1 MVRSTK
7 SNSRKPKLS
16 NRSQF
21 GGGSFLLFYAL
32 FGILFTG
39 VETSNF
45 LFCSCMRKFAFKT
58 VVACVAGFFVAQ
70 GSAQPRD
77 LFAEFEAENA
87 AAESSSSV
95 AASSSSVV
103 ASSSSVTASSSS
115 VAVSSSSVAVSSSS
129 VSSSSVASSS
139 SVVSSSSVTESS
151 SSLTPEEEYARAM
164 AKMNAERQEAIR
176 QATEQARIADSIR
189 QAELPQDSAMRA
201 QDSLMDIQDR
211 LLDVQTATMPVYS
224 SSSEEAAESS
234 SSSVEVSAAPS
245 SSSMSRRDLL
255 GPVKVSKVNGM
266 DEIKGKYKDPRKA
279 LFMSLVIPGSGQLY
293 TGGTKFTTIRGAV
306 YLALEAGLWGGWY
319 YYSVYKYGKQVKKY
333 KDYAKEHYS
342 IGRYE
347 RAMRDLYDAAGA
359 DYSEVFRS
367 RYLGSRESFCE
378 AIYGDAKARGCYSAN
393 LYTNDAGYMN
403 DFVNKPVA
411 LENEMKNVKFD
422 NANEVYSLIAG
433 DAYVLGWDVVSNTK
447 KASELDLVD
456 PNASTVSLASSE
468 AQKEY
473 RSLRNKANGY
483 ADMQAWFFGGLIL
496 NHVLSAVDAALTA
509 NAYNKTLYQEDLSWY
524 DHIHLDGGFSWVDG
538 LGVNVQASWGF

>member
-1 MVRSTK
+1 M
-7 SNSRKPKLS
+7 
-16 NRSQF
+16 
-21 GGGSFLLFYAL
+21 LFYAL
-32 FGILFTG
+32 FGILFAG

-115 VAVSSSSVAVSSSS
+115 VAVSSATE
-129 VSSSSVASSS
+129 SSSSVA
-139 SVVSSSSVTESS
+139 ESS
-151 SSLTPEEEYARAM
+151 SSLTPEEEYNQKM
-164 AKMNAERQEAIR
+164 AKMYAERQEAIR

-189 QAELPQDSAMRA
+189 QAELPKDSAMRA

-211 LLDVQTATMPVYS
+211 ILDSQGAAMPVYS
-224 SSSEEAAESS
+224 SSSEAAAESS

-347 RAMRDLYDAAGA
+347 RAMRDLYDADGA
-359 DYSEVFRS
+359 KYSEVFRS

-411 LENEMKNVKFD
+411 LEDEMKKVKFD